1 MGGVETDTFGRTSLA
16 GLYAAG
22 EVACTGVHGANRLA
36 SNSLLEGLVFGARAG
51 ATAASEAIARA
62 EAAEPRDWDFGTS
75 ADWRIDD
82 GTRAEVKR
90 IMWDKVGL
98 VRDEA
103 GLKDALS
110 ALEEIAA
117 RPLNTRSWNFVTLA
131 RLVAEAAIRRR
142 ESRGAHY
149 RSDYPER
156 DDENFQQHTL
166 QKRQL

>member
-1 MGGVETDTFGRTSLA
+1 MGGVRTDAFGRTSIT

-36 SNSLLEGLVFGARAG
+36 SNSLLEGLVYGARAG
-51 ATAASEAIARA
+51 
-62 EAAEPRDWDFGTS
+62 EAAAQEAPSEVVSATPRDWDYGAE

-90 IMWDKVGL
+90 IMWNGVGI
-98 VRDEA
+98 VRDER
-103 GLKDALS
+103 GLKDS
-110 ALEEIAA
+110 IRALEEIAA

-131 RLVAEAAIRRR
+131 RLVADAALARL

-156 DDENFQQHTL
+156 DDENFSRHTF
-166 QKRQL
+166 QRRTA